1 MTKKLM
7 SVMLGLSLAMGSAVV
22 VFGQDKAPAK
32 QDSKDKAPAKQ
43 DSKDKAPAKQDSKDK
58 APTKQDSRDKK

>member
-1 MTKKLM
+1 MIVTTIQGENIRVTKKLM

-32 QDSKDKAPAKQ
+32 QDSKDKAP
-43 DSKDKAPAKQDSKDK
+43 
-58 APTKQDSRDKK
+58 TKQDSRDKK